1 MSMIS
6 YTEQQGNITGDNV
19 QEPTSGSFSVITTN
33 LYWKSVPKDKY
44 SYFIEGFFPLLP
56 GSGNS
61 FFGGSFGVEY
71 YFSNDNGILRETN
84 GEFKISMD
92 PKLRYY
98 AIANVSSYYFAY
110 ETETAKKN
118 DINVSLNAGAGAV
131 YSMSNTYGL
140 KADVVVGRGVGV
152 ITSTLLVRAFFSYVY
167 YWDN

>member
-1 MSMIS
+1 
-6 YTEQQGNITGDNV
+6 
-19 QEPTSGSFSVITTN
+19 
-33 LYWKSVPKDKY
+33 
-44 SYFIEGFFPLLP
+44 
-56 GSGNS
+56 
-61 FFGGSFGVEY
+61 
-71 YFSNDNGILRETN
+71 
-84 GEFKISMD
+84 MD